1 MTESSPTTGAA
12 ATPAPG
18 TYRLDPGRS
27 TVKAD
32 GKGMFGLITVH
43 GTFRLVSGEVTI
55 AADPAQSSVQATI
68 DATSYSSGLG
78 KRDKDVTSA
87 TLIDAQTYPEIT
99 FSGQGAR
106 AAGAGWVVPGT
117 VTAHGTPVPTDLR
130 IEEIRLEDGTARFHA
145 AATVDRNQFGV
156 TKKKGMVGPKVVVI
170 IDAVAVPVSAT
181 P

>member
-1 MTESSPTTGAA
+1 MTESSPTTGSVT
-12 ATPAPG
+12 TPAPG
-18 TYRLDPGRS
+18 TYRLDPARS

-32 GKGMFGLITVH
+32 GKAMFGLLTVH

-55 AADPAQSSVQATI
+55 ADDPAQSSVQATI
-68 DATSYSSGLG
+68 DATSYSSGLA
-78 KRDKDVTSA
+78 KRDQDVTSA

-99 FSGQGAR
+99 FSGQGAQ
-106 AAGAGWVVPGT
+106 AGGSGWVVPGT
-117 VTAHGTPVPTDLR
+117 VTAHGTPVPTDLKV
-130 IEEIRLEDGTARFHA
+130 EEVRLEGGAAHFHA

-170 IDAVAVPVSAT
+170 IDAVAVPASAT

>member
-1 MTESSPTTGAA
+1 MTESSPTTGSVAV
-12 ATPAPG
+12 PAPG
-18 TYRLDPGRS
+18 TYRLDPARS

-55 AADPAQSSVQATI
+55 ADDPAQCSVQATI
-68 DATSYSSGLG
+68 DAASYSSGLA
-78 KRDKDVTSA
+78 KRDQDVTSA

-106 AAGAGWVVPGT
+106 AEGSGWVVPGT

-130 IEEIRLEDGTARFHA
+130 VEEVRLEDGTARCRA
-145 AATVDRNQFGV
+145 AATVDRHQFGV
-156 TKKKGMVGPKVVVI
+156 TKKKGMVGPKVVLT
-170 IDAVAVPVSAT
+170 IDAVAVPASAT